1 MQPPQIR
8 GCGPL
13 DRRSLALRPSAAGII
28 AVVPALLVAVVARG
42 QVPVPRPATQPAA
55 VRPIAPGQ
63 GQVVVPV
70 AGQPPV
76 AGGAQGAAPP
86 AGAAP
91 PQAAGP
97 AAAPPLSPEAA
108 AALDRL
114 LAAWE
119 GRNAAVRTW
128 SCGFWKWE
136 YNAFGPVGPKGDRLA
151 FSESTGEIKYAMPD
165 KGLFRVKESRQWNP
179 QTSRYEARAGDVGEH
194 WVCSGTSIYEFRH
207 TERQLRE
214 TRLPP
219 EMRGKA
225 ISDGPL
231 PFVFGAKAE
240 TLKKRYSMR
249 IITPPGVTDQVWLE
263 ALPRYQADAAN
274 FSKVELI
281 LQTRDLMPFAIRI
294 FKPGGQDHDV
304 FQFDPKTSLVDK
316 GLDLIRDFSK
326 PVTPLGYTFILE
338 DAAGPPPAQQTAGQP
353 AAAPR

>member
-1 MQPPQIR
+1 MPSPQIH
-8 GCGPL
+8 
-13 DRRSLALRPSAAGII
+13 AGIF
-28 AVVPALLVAVVARG
+28 ALLPALLVATVAHG
-42 QVPVPRPATQPAA
+42 QVPLQRPAAQPPA
-55 VRPIAPGQ
+55 VRPLP
-63 GQVVVPV
+63 
-70 AGQPPV
+70 
-76 AGGAQGAAPP
+76 
-86 AGAAP
+86 
-91 PQAAGP
+91 AGP
-97 AAAPPLSPEAA
+97 APGTIQGAVQPQSGAQPVAVQQIGPPAAPPLSPEAA

-119 GRNAAVRTW
+119 ARNAAVRTW

-179 QTSRYEARAGDVGEH
+179 QTSRYETRAGDVGEH

-207 TERQLRE
+207 SERQLRE

-219 EMRGKA
+219 EMHGKA

-231 PFVFGAKAE
+231 PFVFGAKAD
-240 TLKKRYSMR
+240 TLKKRYTMR
-249 IITPPGVTDQVWLE
+249 IITPPGVTDQIWLE
-263 ALPRYQADAAN
+263 ALPRFQADAAN

-281 LQTRDLMPFAIRI
+281 LQARDLLPFAIRI

-338 DAAGPPPAQQTAGQP
+338 DAAGPPAQQTAGQP
-353 AAAPR
+353 AAPPR